1 MKTTHSE
8 SNQRRTPE
16 YTAWV
21 NMIQRC
27 ENQNLRW
34 YQRYGG
40 RGISVCPEWRSSY
53 EAFLRDMGRR
63 PSPEHSVDRI
73 DVDGNYEP
81 RNCRWATSKE
91 QQRNRS
97 NSRTLAIDGVSKTL
111 AEWSEVSGICLSTI
125 AFRVA
130 SRRSSDE
137 ALAQAGSLVR
147 PTVQC
152 ERHEYQGRMMSV
164 SELVGLTGIPDVSMR
179 RRLRRHG
186 TAAAAIAAWDA
197 NGKGKK
203 TRRLNHE

>member
-53 EAFLRDMGRR
+53 EAFLSDMGRR
-63 PSPEHSVDRI
+63 PSPDHSVDRI

-81 RNCRWATSKE
+81 GNCRWATGTE

-97 NSRTLAIDGVSKTL
+97 NNRRLVINGVARTLS
-111 AEWSEVSGICLSTI
+111 EWSELSGVAISTI
-125 AFRVA
+125 ALRVA
-130 SRRSSDE
+130 RNRSSGE
-137 ALAQAGSLVR
+137 LLARTGSLIG
-147 PTVQC
+147 PPIQC